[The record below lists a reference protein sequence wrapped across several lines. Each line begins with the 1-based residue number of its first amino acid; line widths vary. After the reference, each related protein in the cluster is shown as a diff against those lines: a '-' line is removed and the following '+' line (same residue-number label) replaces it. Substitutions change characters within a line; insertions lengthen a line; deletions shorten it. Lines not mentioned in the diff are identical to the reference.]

1 MLCWVW
7 GGAGLLGCSPIGG
20 LDNPIGGLDNPK
32 GGLDNPI
39 GGLELAGNSFSA
51 LKNSSRTFLKMP
63 TMNVQIWGNCNDS
76 VGKLV
81 VGFKNS
87 SRTFLGH
94 KLK

>member
-7 GGAGLLGCSPIGG
+7 GGAGGLGCRPMGG
-20 LDNPIGGLDNPK
+20 LDPNPK
-32 GGLDNPI
+32 GGLDKPI

-63 TMNVQIWGNCNDS
+63 MMKVQTWGNCNDS

-81 VGFKNS
+81 LGFKNS
-87 SRTFLGH
+87 PRTFLGH